1 MSEPPTADTSVTDTD
16 AHDDTPAEGRTVD
29 AVDTVPGSPPMSSKD
44 IDDPPPSTA
53 PDGQTVETTVTFTKT
68 VKRKYTSDTGTEV
81 VHE

>member
-1 MSEPPTADTSVTDTD
+1 MSP
-16 AHDDTPAEGRTVD
+16 
-29 AVDTVPGSPPMSSKD
+29 KD
-44 IDDPPPSTA
+44 IDDPPPSKA